1 MPSSVY
7 GFYQVP
13 GLSSEAQEVT
23 LTALK
28 AAIPSHEI
36 SKFETELCFYVG
48 VENQLTEVEEEILK
62 RIFSRS
68 FEKDKTTKSSHL
80 YRKEKDSTNSII
92 IEIGPRLNFSTAFST
107 NAVSICQSIG
117 LKKVERVERSRRYLV
132 EFNAKH
138 HTQTSGLLNKDEEKA
153 LVDRLHDRM
162 TECRYVKPIESF
174 EVDVHPEQWYEVD
187 VVGKGKPALE
197 KINKDLGL
205 AFDDWDLEYYSE
217 LFKEKVGRNPTS
229 VECFDLAQSNSE
241 HSRHWFFRGRLVIDG
256 KEIDTSLMKMVMKTQ
271 ETSNNNN
278 VIKFSDNSR

>member
-28 AAIPSHEI
+28 AVIPKHEI
-36 SKFETELCFYVG
+36 SNLETELCFYVG
-48 VENQLTEVEEEILK
+48 VENQLTKVEEELLR

-68 FEKDKTTKSSHL
+68 FEQDKTTKNSHL
-80 YRKEKDSTNSII
+80 NKKQNDSTNSII

-117 LKKVERVERSRRYLV
+117 LSKVERVEQSRRYLI
-132 EFNAKH
+132 EFNTKEDIVL
-138 HTQTSGLLNKDEEKA
+138 TKDEEQA

-162 TECRYVKPIESF
+162 TEYRYVKPIESF
-174 EVDVHPEQWYEVD
+174 EVDVHPEKWYEVD
-187 VVGKGKPALE
+187 VIGQGKQALE

-205 AFDDWDLEYYSE
+205 AFDDWDLEYYSK
-217 LFKEKVGRNPTS
+217 LFKERVGRNPTS

-271 ETSNNNN
+271 ETSNGNN